1 MAGAA
6 QTILE
11 ALGNIWVWVF
21 KIKLVSLA
29 SIYNSSISHNMWN
42 IWDIYLSFK
51 MINLHKKYQSIE
63 IVFCK
68 LKTCGINTYKY
79 TRKWE
84 VRPLK
89 IKGCLGHTWCK
100 G

>member
-1 MAGAA
+1 
-6 QTILE
+6 
-11 ALGNIWVWVF
+11 
-21 KIKLVSLA
+21 
-29 SIYNSSISHNMWN
+29 
-42 IWDIYLSFK
+42 